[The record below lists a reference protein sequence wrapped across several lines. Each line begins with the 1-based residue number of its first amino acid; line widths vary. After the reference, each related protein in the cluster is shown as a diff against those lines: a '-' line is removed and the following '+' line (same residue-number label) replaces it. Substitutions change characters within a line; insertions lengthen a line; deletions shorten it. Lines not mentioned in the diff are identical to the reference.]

1 MKITFPHMGNM
12 YLPVKAMFDDLGV
25 EVVLPPKNSKKTLEI
40 GTKYSPELICLP
52 MKINLGN
59 YIESI
64 QKGADTI
71 VVTGSCGP
79 CRFGYFAEVEK
90 EILKDLGYDVEFVV
104 LEAPEGDMK
113 ELYRRISKIANTRNM
128 VKIAKGLKGGI
139 GVLKKIDKFEETVL
153 RVRPYEKN
161 KGEIDK
167 LYKTLIKSL
176 ENSTGSQAMIEL
188 INEAQKH
195 IEKIPIDPDRDVL
208 KVGLVGEI
216 YTIIEDFANIDIG
229 KKLNDLGV
237 EVHKSHTTSGW
248 LLEHLFYNSIGST
261 REKDIRNAA
270 KPYVKTMV
278 GGHGRETIGHTIL
291 YAQEG
296 YDGVIQVMPFTCMPE
311 IVAMSLL
318 PQVQNAYNIPIM
330 TLIIDEMTG
339 EAGYITRLEAY
350 IDLLRNRRGKYKNE
364 KMLSWR

>member
-12 YLPVKAMFDDLGV
+12 YLPIKAMFDDLGV
-25 EVVLPPKNSKKTLEI
+25 EVVVPPKNSKKTLEI

-59 YIESI
+59 YVESI
-64 QKGADTI
+64 EKGADTI

-104 LEAPEGDMK
+104 LEAPDGDIK
-113 ELYRRISKIANTRNM
+113 EFYNRISKIANTKNM
-128 VKIAKGLKGGI
+128 IKIAKALKGGI
-139 GVLKKIDKFEETVL
+139 SVLKKIDKLEEQVL
-153 RVRPYEKN
+153 KLRPYEKN
-161 KGEIDK
+161 KGDIDK
-167 LYKTLIKSL
+167 VYKKLISNL
-176 ENSTGSQAMIEL
+176 ENITGAQKMLQLISQA
-188 INEAQKH
+188 QRD
-195 IEKIPIDPDRDVL
+195 IEKIPLDYNRDVL

-229 KKLNDLGV
+229 KKLNELGV
-237 EVHKSHTTSGW
+237 VVHKSHSTFRW
-248 LLEHLFYNSIGST
+248 LLEHLFYNSIGGT
-261 REKDIRNAA
+261 REKDIRKAA

-278 GGHGRETIGHTIL
+278 GGHGRETIGNTII
-291 YAQEG
+291 YAKEG

-318 PQVQNAYNIPIM
+318 PQVQNEHDIPVM

-339 EAGYITRLEAY
+339 EAGYVTRLEAY
-350 IDLLRNRRGKYKNE
+350 VDLLRNRREKYKNE

>member
-12 YLPVKAMFDDLGV
+12 YLPAKAMFDDLGV
-25 EVVLPPKNSKKTLEI
+25 ETVLPPKNSKKTLEI

-64 QKGADTI
+64 EKGADTI

-90 EILKDLGYDVEFVV
+90 EILKDLGHNVEFVV
-104 LEAPEGDMK
+104 LEAPDGNIK
-113 ELYRRISKIANTRNM
+113 ELYNRISKIANTKNM
-128 VKIAKGLKGGI
+128 MKIAKGLKGGI
-139 GVLKKIDKFEETVL
+139 GVLKRIDKFEETVL
-153 RVRPYEKN
+153 KLRPYEKN
-161 KGEIDK
+161 KGEMDK
-167 LYKTLIKSL
+167 VYKSLIKNL
-176 ENSTGSQAMIEL
+176 ENSEGSQAMIKL
-188 INEAQKH
+188 INQAQKCIEEIP
-195 IEKIPIDPDRDVL
+195 IEKNRDIL
-208 KVGLVGEI
+208 KVGIVGEI
-216 YTIIEDFANIDIG
+216 YTIIENFANIDIG
-229 KKLNDLGV
+229 KKLNELGV

-248 LLEHLFYNSIGST
+248 VLEHLFYNSIGST

-278 GGHGRETIGHTIL
+278 GGHGRETIGNTIL
-291 YAQEG
+291 YAKDG

-318 PQVQNAYNIPIM
+318 PQVQNEYHIPIM

-339 EAGYITRLEAY
+339 EAGYVTRLEAY
-350 IDLLRNRRGKYKNE
+350 IDLLRNRREKYKNE